1 MPYSQWSSD
10 QQTEVLKTN
19 FLNEVSRILE
29 PSNAEGRSLL
39 NYLQRTGK
47 QLNIRDFDIRELI
60 SEAAMRGLALIDN
73 KSEEIENTQAW
84 LRKVC
89 TFILYDMVKAEKK
102 NRELKAKNTDG
113 LVDNDPFTDIESDE
127 QREAL
132 ARAFS
137 LLSKEEQEILNLRFY
152 QGRKYK
158 DIQQYYLEEASVF
171 VKAPTLRKRESRAIQ
186 KLHKK
191 FREEYE

>member
-1 MPYSQWSSD
+1 MAYSQWSSD

-73 KSEEIENTQAW
+73 KSEEIGNTQAW

-113 LVDNDPFTDIESDE
+113 LVATAPFTDIESDE
-127 QREAL
+127 KREAL
-132 ARAFS
+132 ARAFT

-158 DIQQYYLEEASVF
+158 DIQQYYLEETSVF